1 MSVSELLTNLN
12 QQGVE
17 LWVDD
22 DKLKINS
29 PKGVLTQ
36 QLKSDIAARKSEIL
50 AFLDGDR
57 GTSNTATGLSLQTIG
72 RLIGGFCPQAS
83 AEFKSPIIEP
93 ELMAKQL
100 KIAFRPL
107 PKGFNNEIIL
117 KFRAELKL
125 KLQNNGVTVVDWES
139 ATREFRYNVDV
150 PLTKWKQ
157 SMTMRVVKNNI
168 DAVID
173 VERPSSFASKLKS
186 FIAEKFY
193 QSYSTFVLKN
203 RKTSISTIT
212 KLIGWAEDN
221 VMQRLEDPTSTQVIL
236 ITEIDKKFVD
246 SQITYQEKI
255 SIGVNTLVK
264 TFSEIVIGVSDS
276 NISILN
282 MNLSDSIF
290 PRDNFDSFVAKSLIP
305 KIYVPIAPLPMS
317 RFKVGK
323 YDPKQSD
330 YANKLVELS
339 RELATTGLFPS
350 GFKLSEIITRKSH
363 RDIVDSIVNGRT
375 GVSYGFV
382 AYAEPPQYA
391 GKREIELNEW
401 ETLSSVEGFSND
413 EVRQN
418 KIGRRYVK
426 TKIKNQFKYK
436 QIPDIWLVCS
446 RSGANKTDLNL
457 ENDILRMGLKDKL
470 YLELTSGIDA
480 NKVDIK
486 PSYDTYVM
494 VGLVL
499 SAALYTPEL
508 IENGAPMIHFHGYPA
523 SQWFDDNEHYTG
535 VNNPSVPCGTYESGV
550 FNFLGI
556 HDLANNY
563 DSNIKLA
570 SLLEPDH
577 GTNIVSGDLE
587 YLLNR
592 LQTGI
597 KQGQIELGGKH
608 FASLKELAND

>member
-12 QQGVE
+12 QKGVE
-17 LWVDD
+17 LWIDD

-36 QLKSDIAARKSEIL
+36 QLKSDIAAQKREIL
-50 AFLDGDR
+50 GFLRENQDS
-57 GTSNTATGLSLQTIG
+57 TQNTATGLSLQTIG
-72 RLIGGFCPQAS
+72 RLLGGFCPQSS

-93 ELMAKQL
+93 EVMAKQL
-100 KIAFRPL
+100 KITFRPL
-107 PKGFNNEIIL
+107 PKGFDNNTVL
-117 KFRAELKL
+117 KFREELKL
-125 KLQNNGVTVVDWES
+125 KLQNSGVTILDWQL
-139 ATREFRYNVDV
+139 ATKEFRYNINV
-150 PLTKWKQ
+150 PLTKWKK
-157 SMTMRVVKNNI
+157 SMTMRVVKDNI

-173 VERPSSFASKLKS
+173 VERPLSSTGKAKS
-186 FIAEKFY
+186 LVAEKFY
-193 QSYSTFVLKN
+193 QGYSRFVLKN
-203 RKTSISTIT
+203 RQTSVSTIT

-236 ITEIDKKFVD
+236 LTEIDQKFVD
-246 SQITYQEKI
+246 SELPYQEKI

-290 PRDNFDSFVAKSLIP
+290 PRENFESFVAKSLIP

-317 RFKVGK
+317 RFAVGTYK
-323 YDPKQSD
+323 PSESE

-363 RDIVDSIVNGRT
+363 RDIVNSIVNGRT

-382 AYAEPPQYA
+382 AYAEPPQYI
-391 GKREIELNEW
+391 GKPEIELKEW
-401 ETLSSVEGFSND
+401 ETLSSVEGFSNS

-418 KIGRRYVK
+418 EIGRRYIK
-426 TKIKNQFKYK
+426 TKVKDKTFYK
-436 QIPDIWLVCS
+436 QIPDIWLACS
-446 RSGANKTDLNL
+446 RSGANKTDLKL
-457 ENDILRMGLKDKL
+457 EHDILRMGLKDRL
-470 YLELTSGIDA
+470 YLELPLGIDS
-480 NKVDIK
+480 NKLDIK

-499 SAALYTPEL
+499 AAALYTPEL

-523 SQWFDDNEHYTG
+523 SQWFDEHEYYTG
-535 VNNPSVPCGTYESGV
+535 VDNPSVPCGTYESGV

-556 HDLANNY
+556 HNLANNH
-563 DSNIKLA
+563 DNKITLA
-570 SLLEPDH
+570 ALLEPDH
-577 GTNIVSGDLE
+577 GTNIVTGDFK
-587 YLLNR
+587 YLLDR

-597 KQGQIELGGKH
+597 KQRQIELGGKH
-608 FASLKELAND
+608 FASLK